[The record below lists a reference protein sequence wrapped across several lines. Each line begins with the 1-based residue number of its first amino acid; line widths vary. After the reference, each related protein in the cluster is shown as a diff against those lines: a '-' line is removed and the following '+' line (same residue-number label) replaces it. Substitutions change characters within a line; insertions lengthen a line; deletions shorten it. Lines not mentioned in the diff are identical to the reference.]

1 MVSVRTP
8 KKPGGGKRVSSNG
21 WPVISLFS
29 GAGGLDQ
36 GFKKAGFHPV
46 LAIDINQA
54 AVETYKRNHPDTQVI
69 LMDLAEADPMTIL
82 DLWEDSALGLEPVG
96 IIGGP
101 PCQGFSA
108 SNVHQTEKDPRR
120 ELLHN
125 YASII
130 NAFATRHDIDFFV
143 LENVP
148 GLIGNKHKAF
158 FEEFKNMVGGG
169 GTGTVEF
176 EVAGE
181 VLDAGTFGVP
191 QRRKRLIAVGV
202 NKTRRPGV
210 QVRLQ
215 GGACQVPPSIKKIL
229 KGLPEP
235 TFCAKGLTPDDI
247 PHHPNHVAMVPK
259 SPRFTDGSLLAGNSK
274 GLSFKVLSWDAPSYT
289 VAYGHNEV
297 HVHPDCHRRLSIYE
311 AMLLQGFTHSYQL
324 VGTFTEQVRLISD
337 AVPPPLAE
345 GIANDVA
352 ESLGY
357 EATHLHG
364 PSTREVSSSHAQ
376 LTGHGRDIGST
387 ESRDS

>member
-1 MVSVRTP
+1 MVNVRTP
-8 KKPGGGKRVSSNG
+8 KEPASGQRVSSSG

-36 GFKKAGFHPV
+36 GFENAGFHPV

-54 AVETYKRNHPDTQVI
+54 AVATYKRNHPDTKVI
-69 LMDLAEADPMTIL
+69 LMDLAEADPTTIL
-82 DLWEDSALGLEPVG
+82 DLWEDSAIGLEPVG

-101 PCQGFSA
+101 PCQGFSS

-120 ELLHN
+120 ELLQN

-130 NAFATRHDIDFFV
+130 NAFASRYSIDFFV

-148 GLIGNKHKAF
+148 GLIGRKHKAL
-158 FEEFKNMVGGG
+158 FEEFQDAVGGG
-169 GTGTVEF
+169 ETGTVEF
-176 EVAGE
+176 EVARE

-202 NKTRRPGV
+202 NKTRHPGV
-210 QVRLQ
+210 QLRLQ
-215 GGACQVPPSIKKIL
+215 GGAFQLSPSIKKAL
-229 KGLPEP
+229 SGLPEP
-235 TFCAKGLTPDDI
+235 TFCAKGLAPDDI
-247 PHHPNHVAMVPK
+247 PYHPNHVAMVPK

-297 HVHPDCHRRLSIYE
+297 HVHPDCHRRLSVYE
-311 AMLLQGFTHSYQL
+311 AMLLQRFTHSYQL
-324 VGTFTEQVRLISD
+324 VGTFTEQIRLISD

-345 GIANDVA
+345 GIASAVA

-357 EATHLHG
+357 ERTLW
-364 PSTREVSSSHAQ
+364 
-376 LTGHGRDIGST
+376 
-387 ESRDS
+387 